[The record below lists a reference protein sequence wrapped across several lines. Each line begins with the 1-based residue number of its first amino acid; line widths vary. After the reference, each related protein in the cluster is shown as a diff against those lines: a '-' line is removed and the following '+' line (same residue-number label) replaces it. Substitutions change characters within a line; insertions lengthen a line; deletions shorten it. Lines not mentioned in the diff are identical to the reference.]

1 MMVASDQGAA
11 MPSTS
16 LSLARRTTHAVDSP
30 VGTLTMIAT
39 DGVLSAMYMHEQRHA
54 PAPDTYGEPDPSAF
68 GHVVEQVEAYF
79 ARELKEFDH
88 PAGAHRHAV
97 PARGLGG
104 APGDPVRRDLV
115 VRRAGGADRPARRRA
130 RGRPRQR
137 PQPVGII
144 VPCHRVV
151 GANGKLVGY
160 GGGLPRKERLLA
172 LERGE
177 TALV

>member
-11 MPSTS
+11 MPITS

-54 PAPDTYGEPDPSAF
+54 PPPDTFGEPDPSAF

-79 ARELKEFDH
+79 ARELKEFDI
-88 PAGAHRHAV
+88 PLALTGTPFQLKVWAALQEIPYGETSSYGELAARIGQPGAARAV
-97 PARGLGG
+97 GL
-104 APGDPVRRDLV
+104 AN
-115 VRRAGGADRPARRRA
+115 
-130 RGRPRQR
+130 GRN
-137 PQPVGII
+137 PVGII